1 MQNHVMFIHNGEIVV
16 DDDVS
21 DLNLDEIPEVVAI
34 EVDSETD
41 DESFIQYLNEQQNLF
56 NSSSKIEMNV
66 NDASMTS
73 TNDC

>member
-1 MQNHVMFIHNGEIVV
+1 MQNHVIFINNGEIVV

-34 EVDSETD
+34 ELDSETD

>member
-16 DDDVS
+16 DDVS

>member
-56 NSSSKIEMNV
+56 KS
-66 NDASMTS
+66 
-73 TNDC
+73 